1 MNNGR
6 CEFLPKSR
14 PGSSLTD
21 TNEGTKSFSAPIMR
35 AHNVKR
41 LAIGPSFTLS
51 QLSFLEQDINGI
63 FILIGPRSPRFI
75 TKVANKGEYIEVCHN
90 DLQNVKTGHYHSM
103 WRVIPTRKDTSRRD
117 SRDDTP
123 SNSNSFLKRGRDR
136 VLSQR
141 G

>member
-41 LAIGPSFTLS
+41 VAIGPCFTLS
-51 QLSFLEQDINGI
+51 EQDINGI
-63 FILIGPRSPRFI
+63 FIFIGPRSPRFI
-75 TKVANKGEYIEVCHN
+75 TKVANKGEYIKVC
-90 DLQNVKTGHYHSM
+90 QP
-103 WRVIPTRKDTSRRD
+103 RVTTMICRMLKQAIIIQCGV
-117 SRDDTP
+117 
-123 SNSNSFLKRGRDR
+123 SFLQERTPLEETVGTTRLVIATVASKGGTG
-136 VLSQR
+136 S
-141 G
+141 